1 MANKIL
7 ERMRLESNDDRSNLG
22 DQLIRAVNA
31 LGSIGFGFTIG
42 AVAMSWIP
50 LPSIWQQLAGAL
62 LVGIVF
68 DFMLIVW
75 ESRTELQNGS
85 NRQNKISKN
94 AVTVSLWAS
103 TVASVAFLILQVLP
117 FIFQDPADA
126 QYLSELSF
134 NVRLILSLATGGVMA
149 FQFVQNSNWLR
160 EKPQRQRDRNKAESY
175 SKLEDEMTQIESDI
189 LEDVPSE
196 LRRETQI
203 YVKDIVMGIA
213 KKNAHGIIRSM
224 GYGELVDGQNQGPTN
239 SDLEAMIKQLQAQ
252 LTMGNGTRP
261 DADLFSLWDRQPD
274 QTDQPHPTNGS
285 NR

>member
-7 ERMRLESNDDRSNLG
+7 DKLRLESNDDRSNLG

-50 LPSIWQQLAGAL
+50 LPAIWQELFGAL

-68 DFMLIVW
+68 DFMLVVW

-85 NRQNKISKN
+85 NRQTKISKN

-117 FIFQDPADA
+117 FIFQNPADG
-126 QYLSELSF
+126 QYLADLSF

-160 EKPQRQRDRNKAESY
+160 EKPQRQRDRNKAEAY
-175 SKLEDEMTQIESDI
+175 STLSDEMTNIESEI
-189 LEDVPSE
+189 LDEIPDE
-196 LRRETQI
+196 MRRETQA
-203 YVKDIVMGIA
+203 YVKDIVSGMA
-213 KKNAHGIIRSM
+213 KKKAAEIVREM
-224 GYGELVDGQNQGPTN
+224 GYGELVDGAKKGPTN
-239 SDLEAMIKQLQAQ
+239 ADLQAMITQLQAEIK
-252 LTMGNGTRP
+252 LGNGSAAGP
-261 DADLFSLWDRQPD
+261 NLVDLWTPELAPNG
-274 QTDQPHPTNGS
+274 NGS
-285 NR
+285 GPAGD